1 MKSIFFKS
9 SFLGLVALLFLSNS
23 SFAQGL
29 FFERIYDETL
39 SQASYVIGDAQ
50 TKEVI
55 VIDPKRDID
64 TYLQIAEKHNLKI
77 IKITETHI
85 HADFLSGSREL
96 AAVTKAPLYLSDEGG
111 KDWQYDFPH
120 TGLKDGDKI
129 SVGSITIEI
138 IHTPGHTPESLTF
151 LVKDDTENPIKA
163 ITGDFI
169 FVGDVGRPDLLEKA
183 AGQIGSQELG
193 AKQLYRSIEKFLK
206 LPDNTEIWP
215 GHGAG
220 SFCGKSLSN
229 IPQSTLK
236 QEKLTNPALQFS
248 GKEAD
253 FVTYILK
260 DQPAPP
266 KYFAVMKHLN
276 KADRP
281 LLVEVPKLAE
291 LNQKEI
297 DNAIKNGLIVIDARP
312 KAVSSQ
318 GFISG
323 SFLIENMKTF
333 STFAGSIVDYQ
344 NQIILIAEENQIE
357 DLMRKLMRIGMDNIY
372 GYITNPSEQNL
383 ALQNVKT
390 IDIDTFKSYL
400 GNKNVQKIDV
410 RTENEYKSGHIS
422 GVENIALNTLE
433 KNLDKINKNEPVV
446 IHCQSGARAAIAYS
460 ILVKNGFENILN
472 YSGGINDWVEKKNE
486 LVK

>member
-1 MKSIFFKS
+1 MKSIFLKN
-9 SFLGLVALLFLSNS
+9 SFLWLVAIFFLSNS
-23 SFAQGL
+23 SFAQTL

-39 SQASYVIGDAQ
+39 SQASYVIGDTE

-64 TYLQIAEKHNLKI
+64 TYLEIAQTNNLKI
-77 IKITETHI
+77 TKITETHI

-96 AAVTKAPLYLSDEGG
+96 AAVTKAPLYLSNEGG

-120 TGLKDGDKI
+120 TGLKNGDKI
-129 SVGSITIEI
+129 SVGSITIEV

-151 LVKDDTENPIKA
+151 LVTDGTKNPIKA

-183 AGQIGSQELG
+183 AGQIGSQEVG
-193 AKQLYRSIEKFLK
+193 AKQLYASIERFMK
-206 LPDNTEIWP
+206 LPEDTEIWP

-248 GKEAD
+248 GKETD
-253 FVTYILK
+253 FVAYILSE
-260 DQPAPP
+260 QPAPP
-266 KYFAVMKHLN
+266 KYFAMMKHLN
-276 KADRP
+276 KVNRP
-281 LLVEVPKLAE
+281 LLVEVPKLAK

-318 GFISG
+318 GFIPG
-323 SFLIENMKTF
+323 SLLIENMKTF
-333 STFAGSIVDYQ
+333 STFAGSVIDYQ
-344 NQIILIAEENQIE
+344 NQIVLVADENQIE
-357 DLMRKLMRIGMDNIY
+357 DLTRKLMRIGMDNIY

-383 ALQNVKT
+383 ALENVKT

-400 GNKNVQKIDV
+400 GNKNIQKIDV
-410 RTENEYKSGHIS
+410 RTENEYKSGHIK

-433 KNLDKINKNEPVV
+433 NNLDKINKKEPVI

-472 YSGGINDWVEKKNE
+472 YTGGINDWKDKNNE

>member
-1 MKSIFFKS
+1 M
-9 SFLGLVALLFLSNS
+9 
-23 SFAQGL
+23 
-29 FFERIYDETL
+29 
-39 SQASYVIGDAQ
+39 
-50 TKEVI
+50 
-55 VIDPKRDID
+55 
-64 TYLQIAEKHNLKI
+64 
-77 IKITETHI
+77 
-85 HADFLSGSREL
+85 
-96 AAVTKAPLYLSDEGG
+96 
-111 KDWQYDFPH
+111 
-120 TGLKDGDKI
+120 
-129 SVGSITIEI
+129 
-138 IHTPGHTPESLTF
+138 
-151 LVKDDTENPIKA
+151 
-163 ITGDFI
+163 
-169 FVGDVGRPDLLEKA
+169 EKA

-229 IPQSTLK
+229 IPQSTLQ

-410 RTENEYKSGHIS
+410 RTENEYKSGHIK

-433 KNLDKINKNEPVV
+433 NNLDKINKKEPVI
-446 IHCQSGARAAIAYS
+446 IHCQSGTRAAIAYS

-472 YSGGINDWVEKKNE
+472 YSGGINDWKEKKNE
-486 LVK
+486 LAQ

>member
-1 MKSIFFKS
+1 MKSIFLKS
-9 SFLGLVALLFLSNS
+9 CYFWLLAIFFLPNS
-23 SFAQGL
+23 LFAQTI
-29 FFERIYDETL
+29 FFERVYDETL
-39 SQASYVIGDAQ
+39 SQASYVIGDAE

-64 TYLQIAEKHNLKI
+64 TYLEIAMTNNLKI
-77 IKITETHI
+77 TKITETHI

-120 TGLKDGDKI
+120 TGLKNGDKI
-129 SVGSITIEI
+129 SVGSITIEV

-151 LVKDDTENPIKA
+151 LVNDGTKNPIKA

-183 AGQIGSQELG
+183 AGQIGSQEVG
-193 AKQLYRSIEKFLK
+193 AKQLYASIERFMK
-206 LPDNTEIWP
+206 LPEDTEIWP

-248 GKEAD
+248 GKEKD
-253 FVTYILK
+253 FVNYILSE
-260 DQPAPP
+260 QPAPP
-266 KYFAVMKHLN
+266 KYFAMMKHLN
-276 KADRP
+276 KVNRQ
-281 LLVEVPKLAE
+281 LLVEVPKLAK
-291 LNQKEI
+291 LNQKETE
-297 DNAIKNGLIVIDARP
+297 NAIKNGLLLIDARP
-312 KAVSSQ
+312 KAVSGK
-318 GFISG
+318 GFIPG
-323 SFLIENMKTF
+323 SLLIENMKTF
-333 STFAGSIVDYQ
+333 STFVGSVVDYQ
-344 NQIILIAEENQIE
+344 NQIILVAEENQIE
-357 DLMRKLMRIGMDNIY
+357 DLTRKLMRIGMDNIY

-383 ALQNVKT
+383 ALENVKT
-390 IDIDTFKSYL
+390 IDIETFKSYL
-400 GNKNVQKIDV
+400 GNKNIQKIDV
-410 RTENEYKSGHIS
+410 RTENEYKSGHIK

-433 KNLDKINKNEPVV
+433 NNLDKINKKEPVI
-446 IHCQSGARAAIAYS
+446 IHCQSGGRAAIAYS

-472 YSGGINDWVEKKNE
+472 YSGGIND
-486 LVK
+486 